1 MKIGYRLFALFMVME
16 CFALPAFAQEGD
28 FFDTYIP
35 IAKLFDSPVFFACV
49 VGSAVLILVI
59 TLLFI
64 LYTNNLEKKCY
75 EWGKKKKTSELIGL
89 LESPIAAE
97 RRSAFI
103 YLRNHGSDDEAEELI
118 INQLHEQRRN
128 GEVNPY
134 LIYLMEDLRCFS
146 GIPVL
151 KTINKSNSQ
160 YAQIA
165 GESLAG
171 LLSDQ
176 SQDQEKQSDKD
187 KTK

>member
-1 MKIGYRLFALFMVME
+1 MKIGYRLFAFLMVME
-16 CFALPAFAQEGD
+16 LFALPAFAQQGD

-35 IAKLFDSPVFFACV
+35 IAKLFDSPVFFAVV
-49 VGSAVLILVI
+49 VGSAVLILAAA
-59 TLLFI
+59 LLFI
-64 LYTNNLEKKCY
+64 AYTNNLEKKCY
-75 EWGKKKKTSELIGL
+75 EWGKKKKTSELLAL

-103 YLRNHGSDDEAEELI
+103 YLRKHGIDDKAEELI

-128 GEVNPY
+128 GKINPY

-171 LLSDQ
+171 LLSH
-176 SQDQEKQSDKD
+176 QEPEPEKD
-187 KTK
+187 KNKN